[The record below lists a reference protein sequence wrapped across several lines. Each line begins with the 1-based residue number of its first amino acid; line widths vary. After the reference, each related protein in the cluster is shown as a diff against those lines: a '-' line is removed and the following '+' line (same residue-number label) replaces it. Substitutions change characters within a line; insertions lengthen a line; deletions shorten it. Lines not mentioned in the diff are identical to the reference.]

1 VGLERQG
8 RETYIPEGAACAM
21 RSDVGP
27 GTPRFDDAPSGYG
40 EALTILDFSP
50 TDDPRR
56 AAALEL
62 VLSTARRRDAMTL
75 WHLLTRGTSAER
87 EQVYDR
93 LAAMVP
99 PPPGVT
105 RAEVLRGD
113 RGALNQWWDRLGVD
127 VSTWWRL
134 FKKKW

>member
-1 VGLERQG
+1 V
-8 RETYIPEGAACAM
+8 
-21 RSDVGP
+21 
-27 GTPRFDDAPSGYG
+27 
-40 EALTILDFSP
+40 LDFSR

-75 WHLLTRGTSAER
+75 WHLLTRGTPAER

-93 LAAMVP
+93 LAGLVP
-99 PPPGVT
+99 PPQRVT
-105 RAEVLRGD
+105 RQQILAGNRI
-113 RGALNQWWDRLGVD
+113 ALNQWWDLLGIEGT
-127 VSTWWRL
+127 SWWRL